1 MLYIHKEGGNMTVK
15 VKNISGLED
24 YASSIQSFAGKFE
37 IAASDTVRQFNT
49 SLKGEKAEAINAFF
63 KKLNAIQNT
72 VFSEAPGAIRV
83 FGQHISSFA
92 EEIKGLGFSNK
103 AFTEDDAMSKL
114 VESLS
119 TSQLKE
125 ITLVKDGLVSLFDEA
140 VSAMGEGDSNIG
152 NFDTEAGMYIASEIS
167 ARTGTHTGI
176 NFADSTL
183 SANVSGS
190 ANEFICLVDKTRNA
204 RVISSICPSKIL
216 GAIQRGDFTKDDV
229 IYLNRLRTHEDAKIL
244 NSLFSDK
251 IEDIDQIM
259 ENNPDKISTGGY
271 QNLAEVLS
279 KWMDRSEN
287 GKNKM
292 NRLLSSMAKIKRSN
306 VETFSKN
313 LLNEHANLK
322 DLYAANMRKYEK
334 SDKFNQTEMH
344 RRRMKLDQMND
355 LSGLLVAIRVL
366 KVGEDQTREEFLGHG
381 SDHMV
386 RDSYIRRHLTIN
398 LNNAKDSEWKIALIT
413 EEKEVFINGNVPIR
427 SYDEVDVVP
436 KKNTNVYTSHFETD
450 TIGGDGEQFK
460 AELTEIDNEQK
471 KVQQE
476 FRNSLSRN
484 GIKGIL
490 EYVGG
495 PIASGT
501 FSVLS
506 SLTTGDKG
514 DGVENTE
521 KIIEEIAPG
530 RYNSLLKYSGKP
542 SVSSLKDYFKMDDK
556 IKELKQ
562 KDKDVSKKI
571 YNHILGQG
579 GWSLNEDATGQTI
592 MSSSEI
598 YTDYSAYK
606 RVDELNE
613 KGVMG
618 YFESRNLEKRAREE
632 IDKSF
637 SHDPKMR
644 TFLLGLKD
652 ENKKIDGELLN
663 VQTMTPEQIVKMD
676 KLIED
681 VKGTNSAY
689 DFNQY
694 FVEKYGN

>member
-63 KKLNAIQNT
+63 KKLNEIQNT
-72 VFSEAPGAIRV
+72 VFSEAPGAIRM
-83 FGQHISSFA
+83 FGRHISSFA

-125 ITLVKDGLVSLFDEA
+125 ITLVKDGLASLFDEA

-152 NFDTEAGMYIASEIS
+152 NFDTEAGMYVASEIS

-190 ANEFICLVDKTRNA
+190 ANEFVCLVDKTKNA
-204 RVISSICPSKIL
+204 RVISSVCPSKIL

-244 NSLFSDK
+244 NSLLSDK

-259 ENNPDKISTGGY
+259 ENDPDKISTGGY

-292 NRLLSSMAKIKRSN
+292 NRLLKSMEKIKQSTVKIFTEN
-306 VETFSKN
+306 IA
-313 LLNEHANLK
+313 NEQIILK
-322 DLYAANMRKYEK
+322 DLYAADMRKYEK
-334 SDKFNQTEMH
+334 STEFNQIEMQK
-344 RRRMKLDQMND
+344 RRMKLDQMND
-355 LSGLLVAIRVL
+355 LSGLLASIRVL
-366 KVGEDQTREEFLGHG
+366 KVGEDQTREEFLGHS

-386 RDSYIRRHLTIN
+386 RDSYVRRGLIIN
-398 LNNAKDSEWKIALIT
+398 LNKAKNPEWVLTLVKK
-413 EEKEVFINGNVPIR
+413 EKEVFTQGYIPIR
-427 SYDEVDVVP
+427 SYDEVEIIP
-436 KKNTNVYTSHFETD
+436 KETTDVYTSHFEKG
-450 TIGGDGEQFK
+450 IVGSLGDQFK
-460 AELTEIDNEQK
+460 EELTEIENEQE
-471 KVQQE
+471 KVRKE
-476 FRNSLSRN
+476 FRYSIVKN

-495 PIASGT
+495 PITSGT

-506 SLTTGDKG
+506 SLSTGDKG
-514 DGVENTE
+514 DGIENTE
-521 KIIEEIAPG
+521 KILEEIAPG
-530 RYNSLLKYSGKP
+530 RYKSLLKHTGSP
-542 SVSSLKDYFKMDDK
+542 TVDSIKDYFDMDEK
-556 IKELKQ
+556 ITEFKEKIG
-562 KDKDVSKKI
+562 KDTKNI
-571 YNHILGQG
+571 YNIIAGQG
-579 GWSLNEDATGQTI
+579 GWSLKGDNTNETI
-592 MSSSEI
+592 MSSTEI

-618 YFESRNLEKRAREE
+618 YFESRNLTQSAHDE

-637 SHDPKMR
+637 SNDPKMR

-652 ENKKIDGELLN
+652 ENKKIDGELLT
-663 VQTMTPEQIVKMD
+663 VQTMTPEQIAKME
-676 KLIED
+676 KVITHVVGTNAIED
-681 VKGTNSAY
+681 
-689 DFNQY
+689 FNNY